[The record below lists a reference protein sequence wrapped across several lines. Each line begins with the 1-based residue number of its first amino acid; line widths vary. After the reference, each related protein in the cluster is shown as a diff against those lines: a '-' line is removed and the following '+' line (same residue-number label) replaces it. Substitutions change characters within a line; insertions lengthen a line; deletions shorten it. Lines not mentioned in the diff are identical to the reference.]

1 MDRLEV
7 VGAALVGLYLGGVV
21 VVALRRGAIRYRTRV
36 HQRTAEPKTYW
47 ATVTWFAALALLSLG
62 FAVVRGV
69 ELFN

>member
-1 MDRLEV
+1 MDIIEV
-7 VGAALVGLYLGGVV
+7 VGAALVSLYLTWVV
-21 VVALRRGAIRYRTRV
+21 ITALRRGAIRYRTRV

-47 ATVTWFAALALLSLG
+47 ATVTWFAALALMSLG